1 MTLSG
6 EQAAPLV
13 EHVLQRNGCPIHY
26 WTGGVE
32 DRPLVVLTHGAC
44 VDHHSFDPVVSA
56 LASRYRVLTW
66 DVRGHGLS
74 QPMGEAL
81 TIPLAVEDLIAL
93 LDEMGV
99 ERAVLVGHSN
109 GSYIGQEMVFR
120 HSQRVIGL
128 AVIDGTCITWN
139 HSAFERWVA
148 HISPDLMALYPYE
161 TLKRASLPYAS
172 ANPSV
177 QDYAYRAYS
186 MLSKPDFIRVMR
198 GVTDCLHYEP
208 GYHIQQPLLI
218 AHGDH
223 DRMGNI
229 RKIAPRWAAL
239 EPNCRYE
246 VIPNASHFAILDN
259 PGDFTRLLLSFLSE
273 ITSKAGA

>member
-13 EHVLQRNGCPIHY
+13 EHVLQRKGCPIHY

-109 GSYIGQEMVFR
+109 GSYIGQEMVSR
-120 HSQRVIGL
+120 HPQRVIGL

-229 RKIAPRWAAL
+229 RKIAHAGQPLNPTAATKSS
-239 EPNCRYE
+239 PTRATSPSSTTRIISPACCCR
-246 VIPNASHFAILDN
+246 S
-259 PGDFTRLLLSFLSE
+259 
-273 ITSKAGA
+273 